1 MDDPSTMSRTCLC
14 RLAIVQ
20 EMIMVDT
27 SREFVQKGGAATVYE
42 TKYRG
47 VISSEDAGFYFI
59 AASCLIFL
67 LAALTGHLV

>member
-1 MDDPSTMSRTCLC
+1 MSCACLC

-42 TKYRG
+42 TKYPG
-47 VISSEDAGFYFI
+47 VISSEDAGFYLV
-59 AASCLIFL
+59 AVSCLIFL
-67 LAALTGHLV
+67 LAALIGHLV